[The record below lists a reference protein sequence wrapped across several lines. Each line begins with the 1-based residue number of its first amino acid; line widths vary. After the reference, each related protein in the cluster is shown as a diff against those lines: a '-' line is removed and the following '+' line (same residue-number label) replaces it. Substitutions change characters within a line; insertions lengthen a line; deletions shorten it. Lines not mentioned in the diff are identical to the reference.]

1 MTYDFDIPTERHG
14 TDCLKFDR
22 AEKRGR
28 SADLLSLWVADMDFP
43 TAPEIVDAIIERT
56 KHGIFGYTEPGAE
69 YFAALDNWLAQRYGW
84 HVTEDEVTVAPG
96 VVYALAMAVR
106 AFTEPGDAVIIQ
118 QPVYYPFSFVVT
130 ENERTLVNA
139 QLAYDGKRYHIDFE
153 ELERLE
159 QLGKICLRHG
169 VVVVSDEIHMD
180 FARPGIEHVP
190 FATLNEQF
198 AQNCVA
204 CTSASKTF
212 NLAGLQVANI
222 VIPNKDLRRA
232 FRDEVISSGYSQPN
246 TLGMVATQAAYEH
259 GGSWL
264 DQLKDYLEGNWQLLG
279 EMLEDRT
286 PELQLIE
293 AESTYLAWIDC
304 RALGLDAWQ
313 LERFIED
320 EAKLWLDCG
329 HIFGAGGDGFIRINI
344 ATQRSYL
351 ERAID
356 QLASAVEKRRTNL

>member
-84 HVTEDEVTVAPG
+84 HVTEDEVTVTPG

-106 AFTEPGDAVIIQ
+106 AFTKPGDAVIIQ

-153 ELERLE
+153 ELERLIEESNAKLFILCNPHNPVGRAWTVGELE
-159 QLGKICLRHG
+159 QLGEICLRHG

-246 TLGMVATQAAYEH
+246 TGGLRARWSLARPVEGLSRGKLAAARKHACRPHSRAATHRSGEH
-259 GGSWL
+259 LPRL
-264 DQLKDYLEGNWQLLG
+264 D
-279 EMLEDRT
+279 
-286 PELQLIE
+286 
-293 AESTYLAWIDC
+293 
-304 RALGLDAWQ
+304 
-313 LERFIED
+313 
-320 EAKLWLDCG
+320 
-329 HIFGAGGDGFIRINI
+329 
-344 ATQRSYL
+344 
-351 ERAID
+351 
-356 QLASAVEKRRTNL
+356 